1 MGGGEERGFQA
12 VFLQD
17 LSETAFTLF
26 PKLILL
32 LTVSQKVPSATSA
45 GEILVAHSHIKGS
58 EKSCRED

>member
-12 VFLQD
+12 VFLQG

-45 GEILVAHSHIKGS
+45 GEILVTHSHIKGS
-58 EKSCRED
+58 EKSCRKD

>member
-1 MGGGEERGFQA
+1 M
-12 VFLQD
+12 FLQG

-32 LTVSQKVPSATSA
+32 LIVSQKVPSVTSA